1 MNEHK
6 NEKMYL
12 TNTACR
18 NMLVLQCCRIQT
30 ADSTHSRTV
39 TKSLSADVTCLQS
52 SLGSKGAELSTC
64 EVLLCYLVIII

>member
-1 MNEHK
+1 MK
-6 NEKMYL
+6 
-12 TNTACR
+12 
-18 NMLVLQCCRIQT
+18 T

-64 EVLLCYLVIII
+64 EVLLCYLVFNKAGGEGTAKAKVIII